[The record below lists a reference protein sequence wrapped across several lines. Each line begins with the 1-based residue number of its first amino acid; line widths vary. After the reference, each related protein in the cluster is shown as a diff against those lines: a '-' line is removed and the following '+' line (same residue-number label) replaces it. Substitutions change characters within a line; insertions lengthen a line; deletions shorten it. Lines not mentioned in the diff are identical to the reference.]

1 MSVFSNASKYAFEV
15 LTRQF
20 GLSLMLVWGGV
31 GGGFCSWRSSKS
43 SSVGPA
49 EPRSSSCLPTRNLSG
64 REFKMVRVQQEQ
76 PKLYSTPSVL

>member
-20 GLSLMLVWGGV
+20 GLSLMLVWGGA
-31 GGGFCSWRSSKS
+31 GYGFCYWRS

-49 EPRSSSCLPTRNLSG
+49 EPRSSSGLPTRNLSG
-64 REFKMVRVQQEQ
+64 REFRMVRVSNKSSQSCI
-76 PKLYSTPSVL
+76 STPSVL